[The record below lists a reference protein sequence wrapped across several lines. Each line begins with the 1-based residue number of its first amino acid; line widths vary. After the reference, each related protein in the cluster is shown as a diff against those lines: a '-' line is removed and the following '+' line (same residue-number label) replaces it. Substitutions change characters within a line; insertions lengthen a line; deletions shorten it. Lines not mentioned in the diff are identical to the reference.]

1 MKKVFFVFLL
11 LFSIQLAAQNRT
23 EINTLPVAVS
33 PSDGSV
39 LQPGQLPEFSWR
51 SVQPA
56 SPNLKYKLLIVEVT
70 GTQPVENAISGNKPY
85 FEKDSI
91 KATKQ
96 PYPPTA
102 RAFVEGKN
110 YAWVIQCVDNTG
122 KPVGPNNGYSKPMQ
136 FSVQRSKVG
145 IK

>member
-33 PSDGSV
+33 PADGSV

-70 GTQPVENAISGNKPY
+70 GTQPVENAIRGNKPF

-91 KATKQ
+91 KADQTTISANCK
-96 PYPPTA
+96 
-102 RAFVEGKN
+102 
-110 YAWVIQCVDNTG
+110 
-122 KPVGPNNGYSKPMQ
+122 
-136 FSVQRSKVG
+136 G
-145 IK
+145 IC